1 MGDRMLGRK
10 NALVVSIVLI
20 TVPSVAMGLL
30 PTYDMWGKAAPI
42 CLVILRMLQG
52 LSVGGQLAGS
62 YVLSIEQSSS
72 KTRGFRGS
80 VCDASSVSHHASVP
94 NTISLRHSLLIH
106 ILTHFVVKVGGF
118 LLASA
123 VTTIVRKC
131 LSEEVVNNWG
141 WRIPFWFTLL
151 LAPLLYFIVNNTEES
166 KLWSE
171 RQEQKETEQLIRES
185 EESTQPAI
193 VDLFGS
199 PFRRRQLAGMVGTLC
214 CLSSSFYTLFLWIP
228 VYLSE
233 LRGLMSEADADLL
246 NFVVVGAYIFFLL
259 IAGKM
264 SDTFP
269 HRMDLMRIG
278 IPAIIVACPTMFGIF
293 ESESWYGYL
302 FGQLQFA
309 FVLAL
314 VEGCKAA
321 WEVELWMADPTL
333 SFTGVAIGHNL
344 SSTLFGG
351 TMPLVATFLYYRA
364 NVWAGDDEEALL
376 PRLVPGLYISLLGC
390 ISLYCVSFVVRHPH
404 DVRTGDTKLREALQR
419 EDRKFRKAKKA
430 KNRKRAIELQLG
442 KGAAAGKV

>member
-1 MGDRMLGRK
+1 MHSQNL
-10 NALVVSIVLI
+10 LI
-20 TVPSVAMGLL
+20 
-30 PTYDMWGKAAPI
+30 
-42 CLVILRMLQG
+42 
-52 LSVGGQLAGS
+52 LS
-62 YVLSIEQSSS
+62 
-72 KTRGFRGS
+72 F
-80 VCDASSVSHHASVP
+80 VCD
-94 NTISLRHSLLIH
+94 N
-106 ILTHFVVKVGGF
+106 KVGGF

-131 LSEEVVNNWG
+131 FSEEVVNNWG

-171 RQEQKETEQLIRES
+171 RQEQKETEQLIREN
-185 EESTQPAI
+185 EESTNPAI

-214 CLSSSFYTLFLWIP
+214 SLSSSFYTLFLWIP

-264 SDTFP
+264 SDKFP

-278 IPAIIVACPTMFGIF
+278 IPGIIVACPTMFGIF

-351 TMPLVATFLYYRA
+351 TMPLMATFLYYRA
-364 NVWAGDDEEALL
+364 NAWAGDDEEALL
-376 PRLVPGLYISLLGC
+376 PRLVPGLYISFLGC

-404 DVRTGDTKLREALQR
+404 DVRTGDTKLREALQK
-419 EDRKFRKAKKA
+419 EDRKFKKAKKA
-430 KNRKRAIELQLG
+430 KNRRRAIEEQLG
-442 KGAAAGKV
+442 KGAAAGKNALWRLLCE